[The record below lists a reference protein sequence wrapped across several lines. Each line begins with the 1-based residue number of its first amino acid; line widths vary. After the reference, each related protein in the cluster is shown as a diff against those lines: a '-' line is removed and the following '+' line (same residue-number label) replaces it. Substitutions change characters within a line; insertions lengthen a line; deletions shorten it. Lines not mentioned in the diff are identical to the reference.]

1 MSKPYQFPESSY
13 LNLEPTRQSSA
24 EQHRYAAEQDD
35 EEEIGFS
42 TRNDFNNKPTRN
54 SRLSLAYS
62 CVPFT
67 SIPRVSSPFVVF

>member
-13 LNLEPTRQSSA
+13 LNLEPTRHSA
-24 EQHRYAAEQDD
+24 TEHYDQDD

-42 TRNDFNNKPTRN
+42 TRNDFNNKPSRN

-62 CVPFT
+62 
-67 SIPRVSSPFVVF
+67 